1 LTDVLNQG
9 QGPDTNPKSEPTP
22 APSLDP
28 DFLPTPFH
36 NQVQVQVQV
45 KVPGVSP
52 KHPIQPQHHTNVVE
66 RVSDGMGRVSSTSTI
81 DFTKED
87 DAIDVAYFNASQ
99 KNPTPK
105 PIGFIPKQESLN
117 SVRILFPS
125 PTRSF
130 DVKLSSEV
138 FSTHHTDSIELP
150 ASTPLIPDVIHLTH
164 PQNFLNKLHLA
175 QS

>member
-1 LTDVLNQG
+1 MRR
-9 QGPDTNPKSEPTP
+9 K
-22 APSLDP
+22 
-28 DFLPTPFH
+28 
-36 NQVQVQVQV
+36 
-45 KVPGVSP
+45 
-52 KHPIQPQHHTNVVE
+52 
-66 RVSDGMGRVSSTSTI
+66 
-81 DFTKED
+81 
-87 DAIDVAYFNASQ
+87 

-105 PIGFIPKQESLN
+105 PLGFIPKQESLN

-138 FSTHHTDSIELP
+138 FSTHHPDSIELP

-175 QS
+175 QSWVVLQVVNPVLFQVLFLVLPQVSIQVITKFCAKFYSKSWPKRIY